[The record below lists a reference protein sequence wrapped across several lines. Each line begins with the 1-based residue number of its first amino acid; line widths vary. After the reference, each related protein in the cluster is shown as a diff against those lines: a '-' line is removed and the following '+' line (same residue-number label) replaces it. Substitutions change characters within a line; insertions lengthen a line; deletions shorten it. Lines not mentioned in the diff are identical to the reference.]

1 MIPVLYPP
9 NAADFSTFGIG
20 TLTDTVSCEV
30 TEERNGL
37 FECLLKYPI
46 TGQHYGRIAKECI
59 IKAKPNDTAK
69 PQAFR
74 IYRITKPLNGI
85 VSIYGQHISYDLA
98 NVPVMPF
105 TTESRSP
112 QLILSQLLSGDSR
125 FTGWTDY
132 SEAKPFSVTQ
142 PKSVRACLGGS
153 EGSMLSKWHGEFEW
167 DNFTVKFHT
176 HRGQKTGVVIEYGK
190 NLTALEQD
198 EDNSGVYTQLLP
210 FAVFTPE
217 GAESETVVTLSEDTL
232 PFVSAEMAREK
243 TLIMDFT
250 DRFENG
256 TVITEEF
263 LRAAANDYIRD
274 HPLGA
279 AIPTVKIS
287 FEPLWKQP
295 EYAALLERVSL
306 CDTVTIRHSALGVS
320 VSAMVVQTVYD
331 CLAERYLGL
340 TLGSEK
346 SSMITTISEVQ
357 NSVSK
362 VQTTVGRFPKLLQT
376 AIGNATSLITGQSGG
391 YVVLHGDENGQPYEL
406 LILDAP
412 SIEDAVNVWRWNV
425 GGLGFSHNG
434 YNGPYE
440 TAITADGQIVA
451 DFITSGSLVAN
462 IIKAGVIQSQD
473 GSSYW
478 DLETGEVVLRAYATS
493 KEVTKVSDR
502 VTEIEEQKMYRLVIT
517 SSNGNI
523 FKNGNIA
530 TTLSAE
536 VYSWDENIT
545 DSLDPNQ
552 FVWTRVSE
560 DADSDKLWNAAHYG
574 GAKKITVTT
583 ADVKVRAT
591 FFCDLIDTVTRQS
604 LL

>member
-20 TLTDTVSCEV
+20 TLTDTISCEV

-46 TGQHYGRIAKECI
+46 TGQHYGRITKECI
-59 IKAKPNDTAK
+59 IKAKPNDTSA

-105 TTESRSP
+105 ATESRSP

-217 GAESETVVTLSEDTL
+217 GAESETVVTLSEETL
-232 PFVSAEMAREK
+232 PIVSAEMAREK

-256 TVITEEF
+256 TVITEEL

-412 SIEDAVNVWRWNV
+412 NLSDAVNVWRWNV
-425 GGLGFSHNG
+425 SGLGFSHNG

-502 VTEIEEQKMYRLVIT
+502 VTEIEKQKMYRLVIT

-545 DSLDPNQ
+545 GSLDPNQ

-574 GAKKITVTT
+574 GAKQIVITTD
-583 ADVKVRAT
+583 DVKVRAT